1 MFEGDY
7 TISGKHAT
15 YLKYLVNDAKVFV
28 RYIDVYMNAAIIGFL
43 YGRSEAKDNS
53 SQDRARIYS
62 DAFSTEKR
70 QCDFIYRLIMLLD
83 ENNNLP
89 HTERLDRAFRNDTQL
104 NTDEAKAKHNSN
116 MLLFH
121 SYVFGGIEVLYEQF
135 TSGATNR
142 EDYIN
147 KIYDITANFKEEI
160 DGIPYEDELKELVKS
175 N

>member
-1 MFEGDY
+1 MFENDY
-7 TISGKHAT
+7 TINGKHAT

-28 RYIDVYMNAAIIGFL
+28 RYIDVYMNAAIVGFL
-43 YGRSEAKDNS
+43 HGRSEPKDNS
-53 SQDRARIYS
+53 SQDRARIYA

-70 QCDFIYRLIMLLD
+70 QCDFIYRLIMLLED
-83 ENNNLP
+83 KENLSP
-89 HTERLDRAFRNDTQL
+89 SEKLDKAFRNDTQL
-104 NTDEAKAKHNSN
+104 NTEEAKAKHNNN

-121 SYVFGGIEVLYEQF
+121 SYVFGGIEFLYEQF
-135 TSGATNR
+135 TGGASSR

-160 DGIPYEDELKELVKS
+160 DGISYEDELNELVKS

>member
-1 MFEGDY
+1 MFENDY
-7 TISGKHAT
+7 TINGKHAT
-15 YLKYLVNDAKVFV
+15 YLKYLVNEAKVFL
-28 RYIDVYMNAAIIGFL
+28 RYIDVFMNAALVGFL
-43 YGRSEAKDNS
+43 YGRSEQRDTS
-53 SQDRARIYS
+53 SQDRARIYA

-83 ENNNLP
+83 NNDNLT

-104 NTDEAKAKHNSN
+104 NTDETKAKHYID
-116 MLLFH
+116 MQMFY

-135 TSGATNR
+135 TSGASNR

-160 DGIPYEDELKELVKS
+160 EGISYEDKLKELVKS